1 MKTLLAIALVLLTP
15 ILASGFARKASFLAQ
30 HQRHRTSVATAPM
43 SLTCTKGR
51 DRDVWSISTN
61 DNISDTLMIDGKLIL
76 PAAILSTALPVEAAG
91 VLPSALW
98 AYGHYLSIL
107 AITGCLIAER
117 ILVKPD
123 MSVEDEDT
131 IVKIDVVYGVMA
143 ALLIISGFARAYK
156 VGTTQ
161 ELYWTLTTIYHGN
174 TGLLTHFFCF
184 CAFLRTCR
192 VVVRTRRRF
201 LHPRATLLAEDDIL
215 RYLGWPVHLSIT

>member
-1 MKTLLAIALVLLTP
+1 MKTLPAIALVLLNPT
-15 ILASGFARKASFLAQ
+15 LASGFARKALLAQ
-30 HQRHRTSVATAPM
+30 HQAWHRTSVATSPM
-43 SLTCTKGR
+43 SPSCTNGK
-51 DRDVWSISTN
+51 DRDLWSISTN
-61 DNISDTLMIDGKLIL
+61 DSMLDTLMIDSKLIL
-76 PAAILSTALPVEAAG
+76 PAAIMSTALPVEAAG

-161 ELYWTLTTIYHGN
+161 ELYRG
-174 TGLLTHFFCF
+174 
-184 CAFLRTCR
+184 
-192 VVVRTRRRF
+192 
-201 LHPRATLLAEDDIL
+201 P
-215 RYLGWPVHLSIT
+215 